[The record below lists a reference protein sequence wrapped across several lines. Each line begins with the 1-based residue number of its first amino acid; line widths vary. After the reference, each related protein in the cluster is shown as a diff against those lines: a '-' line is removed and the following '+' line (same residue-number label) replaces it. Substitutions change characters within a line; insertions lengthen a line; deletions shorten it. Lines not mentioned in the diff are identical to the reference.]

1 MTVSL
6 CSLNAKGK
14 KKSRAKKALS
24 VKIKIHPWIMQN
36 KKKNTHVICSKA
48 LIQDELQKI
57 SFNCHYEGLK

>member
-14 KKSRAKKALS
+14 KNPRAKNCAVREDKNSSLDYA
-24 VKIKIHPWIMQN
+24 Q
-36 KKKNTHVICSKA
+36 KKNTHVISSKP

>member
-14 KKSRAKKALS
+14 KNSRAKKALS
-24 VKIKIHPWIMQN
+24 EKIKIHPWIMH
-36 KKKNTHVICSKA
+36 KKTHVFCSKP

>member
-1 MTVSL
+1 
-6 CSLNAKGK
+6 
-14 KKSRAKKALS
+14 
-24 VKIKIHPWIMQN
+24 MQD

>member
-1 MTVSL
+1 MQ
-6 CSLNAKGK
+6 KEK
-14 KKSRAKKALS
+14 KIRALKIVLS
-24 VKIKIHPWIMQN
+24 EKIKIHPWIMQN

>member
-14 KKSRAKKALS
+14 KNPRAKNCA
-24 VKIKIHPWIMQN
+24 VRED
-36 KKKNTHVICSKA
+36 KNSSLDYAQKTPHVISSKP

>member
-14 KKSRAKKALS
+14 KIRALKIVLS

-36 KKKNTHVICSKA
+36 KKKNTHVISSKP